1 MGNMKVTIRDIAR
14 RVQVSKTLVSLYL
27 NRHPLS
33 SKISRETKKRIDEA
47 VRELGYRPS
56 FAARALAKGRT
67 GTVGMIIGNIRDPF
81 SYYLVDLAMREI
93 ERSHR
98 RLLLMVT
105 EWKRENRLRCLESLL
120 DNGVDGL
127 FCCVELPNDNP
138 FYEEFRQRRF
148 PIVSVNRFHPD
159 FSCVYNDFSG
169 AVADALSCCAEH
181 RAKSLD
187 LISGKGNTVAGLVKE
202 HAERLGIRVRCSRN
216 LVTDSDLESI
226 CKTVL
231 RRRPPFLFLTNC
243 RAARVLVREIREFA
257 EGYFPNIIT
266 VYTLP
271 SDVIDDSRIIGAV
284 QYRFSPLVTEGLA
297 LLNNQMEHPETFS
310 REECVLPARFLRREQ
325 FGELETLGRYNFRI
339 S

>member
-1 MGNMKVTIRDIAR
+1 MNANQLR
-14 RVQVSKTLVSLYL
+14 SKFLEFFKSKGHAVIKSAPLIPDNDPTVLFTTAGM
-27 NRHPLS
+27 HPLVPFLLGAPHPLG
-33 SKISRETKKRIDEA
+33 KRLCDVQKCIRTGDIDEA

-181 RAKSLD
+181 GAKSLD

-216 LVTDSDLESI
+216 LVTDS
-226 CKTVL
+226 
-231 RRRPPFLFLTNC
+231 
-243 RAARVLVREIREFA
+243 
-257 EGYFPNIIT
+257 
-266 VYTLP
+266 
-271 SDVIDDSRIIGAV
+271 
-284 QYRFSPLVTEGLA
+284 PLVTEGLA

-310 REECVLPARFLRREQ
+310 REECVLPARFLRKEQ